1 MEKHVL
7 KKTLINLEKNKKNIK
22 ISFKAAII
30 KMVQYYC
37 NKRLMDEC

>member
-1 MEKHVL
+1 ML
-7 KKTLINLEKNKKNIK
+7 RNSQNTLEKNKKNIK